1 MSFWRRAGH
10 ATASVLAS
18 CFLVAGLCGSSCTA
32 AVCVEHCD
40 PCFEQCLCHT
50 QCQHAV
56 LDLQTSHKLSKYRL
70 EIADERDGT
79 TVRTISDISG
89 LSLDLADGVR
99 EHTSADF
106 VRFAAGVIEFNGLLL
121 QSRRGLW
128 TPQPVETVR
137 RRGRRAVRGHGE
149 PGCPHVPVRPPRE
162 SRRDRRSPPVASR

>member
-56 LDLQTSHKLSKYRL
+56 LDAQTSHKLSKYRL
-70 EIADERDGT
+70 EIADQRDGA
-79 TVRTISDISG
+79 TVRTISEISG

-99 EHTSADF
+99 EHTGADF

-128 TPQPVETVR
+128 TPQPVETFDGAVVVPFASTESRGALTFLFDRRGNLVEIDEVR
-137 RRGRRAVRGHGE
+137 R
-149 PGCPHVPVRPPRE
+149 
-162 SRRDRRSPPVASR
+162 